1 MRPFAAVLFLFLFAN
16 ASQCQPKPEV
26 ARIELSKI
34 SRGYQEHVRLT
45 PDSVNVLVE
54 SSLNPSQNTDYG
66 RTITESDWVALVQ
79 TLDGIKLS
87 DIPKLPSP
95 TMNRATD
102 AAKHS
107 TITITTKDG
116 KEYSHG
122 FDDENPNVA
131 LRELVRRI
139 REVSGRDRP

>member
-1 MRPFAAVLFLFLFAN
+1 MFVIAN
-16 ASQCQPKPEV
+16 VSRCQSTSELT
-26 ARIELSKI
+26 RIELSKI
-34 SRGYQEHVRLT
+34 SRGYQEHIRLT
-45 PDSVNVLVE
+45 PDSVNVFVE
-54 SSLNPSQNTDYG
+54 SSLNPSQNTAYG
-66 RTITESDWVALVQ
+66 RKITEAEWVSLVQ
-79 TLDGIKLS
+79 TLEGVKLS

-107 TITITTKDG
+107 TITIQTKDG

-131 LRELVRRI
+131 LREMLRKI